1 MMSAGALLRDT
12 LRFHWRPLSA
22 AAGLS
27 VVGALLSLG
36 QPLVVNHLIE
46 SISAGTG
53 TASLTTWIAGLVLLV
68 IGAAVVDAGAQ
79 LLVTRTAESA
89 IRRLRSTIVLR
100 VLRLPMRVL
109 DRQRS
114 GDLVT
119 RVGSDATLVRE
130 MFTGG
135 LVDVFGGLLLFVGA
149 IAAMVWIDPVML
161 AIVLGIGGTAVI
173 VVIAASAKIQTLTLQ
188 AQNAVGD
195 LSAQLDRAIS
205 AVRTIRAANAEQRVG
220 ADMDA
225 MADRAYYR
233 GVRIARIEA
242 MIGPVSGL
250 TLQVAFLAV
259 LGIGGMRVA
268 TGAISVADLVSFI
281 LFLFLIAAPLGQAFS
296 AITTVRAAL
305 GAFERIHATV
315 SLPLEGEQDP
325 PHPAGCTHELGP
337 RNEISAHAVG
347 FAYEPGRPVLTDVS
361 FSIADGST
369 TAIVGPSGSGKS
381 TLLALLERFYDPDSG
396 VLSIDGTDIT
406 SVSRQQLRTRIGYVE
421 QQPPALAGTV
431 RENLLLGAPA
441 ATDEECASVLAAVRL
456 TDRFDA
462 AEGLDTQLGERG
474 VNLSGGQRQRL
485 ALARTLLAD
494 PGILLLDEPTAS
506 VDSLTEEVIQDAI
519 ARHSHNRTTV
529 IVAHRLSTV
538 TAADQILVLADGQI
552 EAAGTH
558 TELLETSS
566 LYRDLADRQL
576 LT

>member
-1 MMSAGALLRDT
+1 MSAGALLRDT

-135 LVDVFGGLLLFVGA
+135 LVDVLGGLLLFVGA

-242 MIGPVSGL
+242 MLGPVSGL

>member
-1 MMSAGALLRDT
+1 MSAGALLRDT

>member
-1 MMSAGALLRDT
+1 MSAGALLRDT

-242 MIGPVSGL
+242 MLGPVSGL

-519 ARHSHNRTTV
+519 ARHSRNRTTV

>member
-1 MMSAGALLRDT
+1 MSAGALLRDT
-12 LRFHWRPLSA
+12 LRFHWRPLTA

-188 AQNAVGD
+188 AQNAVGE

-242 MIGPVSGL
+242 MLGPVSGL

>member
-1 MMSAGALLRDT
+1 MRDT

-161 AIVLGIGGTAVI
+161 AILLGIGGTAVI

-242 MIGPVSGL
+242 MLGPVSGL

-259 LGIGGMRVA
+259 LGIGGMRVV

>member
-1 MMSAGALLRDT
+1 MSAGALLRDT

-68 IGAAVVDAGAQ
+68 VGAAVVDAGAQ

-89 IRRLRSTIVLR
+89 IRGLRSTIVLR

-161 AIVLGIGGTAVI
+161 VIVLGIGGTAVI

-242 MIGPVSGL
+242 MLGPVSGL

>member
-1 MMSAGALLRDT
+1 MSAGALLRET

-22 AAGLS
+22 AAALS
-27 VVGALLSLG
+27 AAGALFSLA
-36 QPLVVNHLIE
+36 QPLVVNHLITV
-46 SISAGTG
+46 IGAGTRA
-53 TASLTTWIAGLVLLV
+53 ASLTPWIAGLVMFV
-68 IGAAVVDAGAQ
+68 IGAAVVEAGAQ

-89 IRRLRSTIVLR
+89 IRRLRSRIVLR

-135 LVDVFGGLLLFVGA
+135 IVDIFGGLLLFFGA

-195 LSAQLDRAIS
+195 LSAQLDRALS
-205 AVRTIRAANAEQRVG
+205 AVRTIRAANSEQRVG

-225 MADRAYYR
+225 MADRAYDR

-242 MIGPVSGL
+242 LLGPVSGL

-315 SLPLEGEQDP
+315 SLPLEDEQNP
-325 PHPAGCTHELGP
+325 PHHSGRAPELGP
-337 RNEISAHAVG
+337 RNDITSHEVG
-347 FAYEPGRPVLTDVS
+347 FAYESGRPVLTDVS
-361 FSIADGST
+361 FTIPDGST

-396 VLSIDGTDIT
+396 VLAIGGTDIT
-406 SVSRQQLRTRIGYVE
+406 AVSRQQLRARIGYVE

-431 RENLLLGAPA
+431 RENLLIGAPA
-441 ATDEECASVLAAVRL
+441 ATDEECTSALAAVRL

-462 AEGLDTQLGERG
+462 AEGLDTLLGERG

-519 ARHSHNRTTV
+519 ARHTRDRTTV

-538 TAADQILVLADGQI
+538 TAADQILVLADGRI

-558 TELLETSS
+558 TELLQTNS
-566 LYRDLADRQL
+566 LYRELAERQL
-576 LT
+576 LI

>member
-1 MMSAGALLRDT
+1 MSAGALLRDT

-242 MIGPVSGL
+242 MLGPVSGL

>member
-1 MMSAGALLRDT
+1 MSAGALLRDT

-149 IAAMVWIDPVML
+149 IAAMVWIAPVML

-242 MIGPVSGL
+242 MLGPVSGL

-259 LGIGGMRVA
+259 LGIGGMRVV

>member
-1 MMSAGALLRDT
+1 MSAGALLRDT

-135 LVDVFGGLLLFVGA
+135 LVDLFGGLLLFVGA

-195 LSAQLDRAIS
+195 LSAHLDRALS
-205 AVRTIRAANAEQRVG
+205 AVRTIRAANAEHRVG

-242 MIGPVSGL
+242 MLGPVSGL

>member
-1 MMSAGALLRDT
+1 MSAGALLRDT

-149 IAAMVWIDPVML
+149 VAAMVWIDPVML

>member
-1 MMSAGALLRDT
+1 MSAGALLRDT

-188 AQNAVGD
+188 AQNVVGD
-195 LSAQLDRAIS
+195 LSAHLDRALS

-242 MIGPVSGL
+242 MLGPVSGL

>member
-1 MMSAGALLRDT
+1 MSAGALLRDT

-242 MIGPVSGL
+242 MLGPVSGL

-305 GAFERIHATV
+305 GAFERIRATV

>member
-1 MMSAGALLRDT
+1 MDRRAGPA
-12 LRFHWRPLSA
+12 
-22 AAGLS
+22 
-27 VVGALLSLG
+27 
-36 QPLVVNHLIE
+36 
-46 SISAGTG
+46 
-53 TASLTTWIAGLVLLV
+53 V

-149 IAAMVWIDPVML
+149 IAAMVWIAPVML

-242 MIGPVSGL
+242 MLGPVSGL

-259 LGIGGMRVA
+259 LGIGGMRVV

>member
-1 MMSAGALLRDT
+1 MSAGALLRDT

-242 MIGPVSGL
+242 MLGPVSGL

-538 TAADQILVLADGQI
+538 TAADQILVLADGHI

>member
-1 MMSAGALLRDT
+1 MSAGALLRDT

-135 LVDVFGGLLLFVGA
+135 LVDVLGGLLLFVGA

-242 MIGPVSGL
+242 MLGPVSGL

-519 ARHSHNRTTV
+519 ARHSRNRTTV

>member
-1 MMSAGALLRDT
+1 MSAGALLRDT

-68 IGAAVVDAGAQ
+68 VGAAVVDAGAQ

-242 MIGPVSGL
+242 MLGPVSGL